1 MRAKTNTASACWHT
15 ILCAATLLKDTLENP
30 CQFNRQVSPGASRG
44 SGEEERAREDVKN
57 CLDQVEE
64 TFRPSQ
70 VVFLGPHD
78 PDT

>member
-1 MRAKTNTASACWHT
+1 MRAKTNTASTCWHT
-15 ILCAATLLKDTLENP
+15 IICAATFLKETLENP
-30 CQFNRQVSPGASRG
+30 SQLTGGIPGAPRG
-44 SGEEERAREDVKN
+44 SGEEERARKELKN
-57 CLDQVEE
+57 RFGQVEE